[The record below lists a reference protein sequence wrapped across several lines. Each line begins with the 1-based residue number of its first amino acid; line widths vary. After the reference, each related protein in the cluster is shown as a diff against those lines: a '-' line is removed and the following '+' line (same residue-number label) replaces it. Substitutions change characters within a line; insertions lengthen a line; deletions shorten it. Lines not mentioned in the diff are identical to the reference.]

1 MIGLTVFLAL
11 AAAPPLEGSFLRAE
25 DRTIATIGYR
35 IASRASRF
43 CPEPYPLTGLLFHH
57 LPEYRLADRAALVQR
72 YGLDRGPG
80 ILAVI
85 DGSPAAQAGL
95 AAGDVLL
102 SVNGKPFPSPLQI
115 AAEPERK
122 RWRKSVE
129 ATEAL
134 LEEQLRLGRVELIV
148 LRDGRELEIELV
160 PISGCPAR
168 VRLARSSQVNAFA
181 TGRYVVMTTGLLGFT
196 SDEDELAIALAHEL
210 AHNILKHA
218 DRLEAQKVP
227 TGFLRGFGK
236 NASRIRA
243 TEEEADRLGIKL
255 AWAAGYDVSAAIP
268 FWRRFYAKYDS
279 PQLFRTHPGLGARER
294 LIADAI
300 SELPAAAPGS
310 DAEAAIPSRRP

>member
-1 MIGLTVFLAL
+1 MIGLSVFLAL
-11 AAAPPLEGSFLRAE
+11 AAAPLVEGSFLREE
-25 DRTIATIGYR
+25 DRSIAAIGYR
-35 IASRASRF
+35 IGTRAARF

-57 LPEYRLADRAALVQR
+57 LPEYRAADRPELIER

-85 DGSPAAQAGL
+85 EGSPAAQAGL

-102 SVNGKPFPSPLQI
+102 SVNGKTFPSPLAM
-115 AAEPERK
+115 AAEPERR

-129 ATEAL
+129 AAEAL
-134 LEEQLRLGRVELIV
+134 LEEQLRLGPVKLVV
-148 LRDGRELEIELV
+148 LRDGRQLDVELA
-160 PISGCPAR
+160 PIAGCPAR

-196 SDEDELAIALAHEL
+196 TDEDELAIALAHEL
-210 AHNILKHA
+210 AHNVLKHR
-218 DRLEAQKVP
+218 DRLEAQRVP
-227 TGFLRGFGK
+227 TGLLRGFGR

-294 LIADAI
+294 LIAQAI
-300 SELPAAAPGS
+300 AELPGGSAGS
-310 DAEAAIPSRRP
+310 DAKAVIPSHRP